1 MHNYNVK
8 IPKIIKISEL
18 NNFPEKS
25 MISIAGILIIKQK
38 PSTAKGVTFLSL
50 EDESG
55 TANVVIWKNL
65 YQKFSRYLIT
75 GNLLKI
81 TGHLEKQGP
90 SINIISKKLED
101 LSYLLNNI
109 DNIS

>member
-1 MHNYNVK
+1 MHNYSIK

-65 YQKFSRYLIT
+65 YQKFSRHLIT
-75 GNLLKI
+75 GNLLKV

>member
-1 MHNYNVK
+1 MHNYNIK

-55 TANVVIWKNL
+55 TANIVIWKNL
-65 YQKFSRYLIT
+65 YHKFSRYLIT

-81 TGHLEKQGP
+81 TGHIEKQGP
-90 SINIISKKLED
+90 SINIISKKLDD
-101 LSYLLNNI
+101 LSYLLRSI

>member
-1 MHNYNVK
+1 MQNYNIK

-25 MISIAGILIIKQK
+25 IISIAGILIIKQK